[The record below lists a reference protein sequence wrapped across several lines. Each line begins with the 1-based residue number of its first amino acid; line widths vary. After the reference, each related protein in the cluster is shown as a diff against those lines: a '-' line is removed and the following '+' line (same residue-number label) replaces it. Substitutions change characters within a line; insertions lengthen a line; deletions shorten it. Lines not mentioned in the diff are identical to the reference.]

1 MKCRAKRVHAP
12 RSRPLF
18 TRLVH
23 AARSPSTQRRSRP
36 PFTRFCKTFTPFVH
50 AFIDPFTRTVHAFG
64 APFTHSVHRSRVALT
79 RSRGPPHRFAELV
92 AVRYPSPRR
101 SARRRRRRRG
111 HGPEE
116 LGVWWTSPLGDGP
129 FARVPYR
136 SACRLTRWLICISA
150 RAKGPAPSGTS
161 TTRLAP
167 QARAHAFFSSG
178 ARSVVGSGPPP
189 PCLGRAGRR
198 ASRVRVTPPAAAPS
212 RPLHLRGRCTFAHAR
227 HLRACS
233 SCRRS
238 LGALSRSE
246 RLVPLPGCDAR
257 HARALDAA
265 VLLHRGR
272 PVTLYCLSF

>member
-1 MKCRAKRVHAP
+1 VWMRRHAQERAEE
-12 RSRPLF
+12 
-18 TRLVH
+18 
-23 AARSPSTQRRSRP
+23 
-36 PFTRFCKTFTPFVH
+36 
-50 AFIDPFTRTVHAFG
+50 D
-64 APFTHSVHRSRVALT
+64 
-79 RSRGPPHRFAELV
+79 
-92 AVRYPSPRR
+92 PSPRR

-111 HGPEE
+111 HGPDE
-116 LGVWWTSPLGDGP
+116 LGVWWTSPLGAGP

-238 LGALSRSE
+238 PGALSLGARGSCLCQDAM
-246 RLVPLPGCDAR
+246 RVMQGPWTPRCYCTVADLSRCIASHFITRVCSPAVSTPHGPLPLAGPPELCTDPRPKHLPVSVAVSR
-257 HARALDAA
+257 VRAATRCGDYT
-265 VLLHRGR
+265 HWSR
-272 PVTLYCLSF
+272 PEQMLPQTCT